1 MKDKARTTFVLTY
14 IIGKRGLIYM
24 KVITIVSLPQAQ
36 FYAKNGVLPFKT
48 LYSEKYDRIVFLY
61 DKKATKEVWEM
72 WRDSKKK

>member
-1 MKDKARTTFVLTY
+1 
-14 IIGKRGLIYM
+14 M

-36 FYAKNGVLPFKT
+36 FYAKNGVLPFKP
-48 LYSEKYDRIVFLY
+48 LYSDKYDRIVFLY